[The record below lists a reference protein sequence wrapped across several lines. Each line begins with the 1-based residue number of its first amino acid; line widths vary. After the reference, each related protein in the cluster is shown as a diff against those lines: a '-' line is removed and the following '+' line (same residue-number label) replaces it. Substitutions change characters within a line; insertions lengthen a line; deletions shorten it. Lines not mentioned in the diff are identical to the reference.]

1 LPNLPAELTTLDMT
15 AVLDRLDTYVF
26 AKDVHGRYV
35 YINRAAAQLFDLL
48 PREVLG
54 RTSADFFDTTKAA
67 DIRLHEDEALQ
78 GSEPIRR
85 EERVVLVHTGEVR
98 TIWTTRQPVFDAAGQ
113 LVGLTGFST
122 DITED
127 KRRQHQVEALEKRL
141 QATLDALPDLLFE
154 IDGDGRF
161 MDYRSPR
168 RELLVVPPEAFL
180 GRAVEEV
187 LPPDV
192 AKASRAALEEAR
204 STGFSVGTQYNLLLP
219 NGNRRFELS
228 VARKAQVEGE
238 SLRFMVLARD
248 ITDRHLAESALR
260 ESRALLRTVLD
271 EIPDPIVLKDHK
283 GDFLLGN
290 LAVAKLYGTTPDEL
304 VGKHDGD
311 FGVPAELADAFRRN
325 VLEIMAKGQ
334 TEVVAEPS
342 RDAMT
347 GETRHYRSIKK
358 PLKDSDGYN
367 RILVVAHDVTDLVH
381 AQEQVADRER
391 QLQDVLNATRE
402 GIWDWHIP
410 SGRVQHNDQWY
421 RIAGITEDERDDS
434 LESFDNLLHPEDRS
448 RVGERIAACLHN
460 RAETYYSEH
469 RLRRSDGTTV
479 WVQDRGRIVERDAE
493 GAPLRMVGSCADI
506 SERKRAE
513 VELDAY
519 RRGLEQLVEERT
531 AELAAAKQSAEAAS
545 LAKSAFLA
553 NLSHEIRAPLNSIG
567 GLVSMIR
574 RLGLT
579 PLQMDR
585 LGKLDVEAQRL
596 VELVN
601 SMLDLSKIEAGRF
614 ELERAEVQ
622 IDAVIAHVV
631 ATVEARL
638 RSPKVQVVTD
648 VQRLPKPLLG
658 DATRIMQVLMHLGLN
673 AAKATDTG
681 TITLRVR
688 ADQMLAD
695 GVLVRFEVI
704 DTGKG
709 VPPEVM
715 PQLFSAFERQ
725 QADDPAGAGGAGLGL
740 AIAKKV
746 AVLMGGDAGA
756 ESELGRGSTFWFTA
770 MLAQARVMTREVSRA
785 YLGLEP
791 EPPETSSPFSRFRQ
805 RT

>member
-1 LPNLPAELTTLDMT
+1 MDYHSPRT
-15 AVLDRLDTYVF
+15 
-26 AKDVHGRYV
+26 
-35 YINRAAAQLFDLL
+35 DLL
-48 PREVLG
+48 AASPEV
-54 RTSADFFDTTKAA
+54 
-67 DIRLHEDEALQ
+67 
-78 GSEPIRR
+78 
-85 EERVVLVHTGEVR
+85 
-98 TIWTTRQPVFDAAGQ
+98 
-113 LVGLTGFST
+113 
-122 DITED
+122 
-127 KRRQHQVEALEKRL
+127 
-141 QATLDALPDLLFE
+141 
-154 IDGDGRF
+154 
-161 MDYRSPR
+161 
-168 RELLVVPPEAFL
+168 FL
-180 GRAVEEV
+180 GRVVEDV

-192 AKASRAALEEAR
+192 AVVCRAAMAEANR
-204 STGFSVGTQYNLLLP
+204 TGFSVGSQYDLQLP
-219 NGNRRFELS
+219 SGNRRFELS
-228 VARKAQVEGE
+228 VARKAPVDGE

-248 ITDRHLAESALR
+248 VTDRHQAESALR
-260 ESRALLRTVLD
+260 ESQTLLRTVLD
-271 EIPDPIVLKDHK
+271 ELPDPVVLKDHK

-290 LAVAKLYGTTPDEL
+290 LAVARLYGTTPDKL

-311 FGVPAELADAFRRN
+311 FGVPTEIADAFRRN
-325 VLEIMAKGQ
+325 VLDIMAKGQ

-342 RDAMT
+342 RDAVT
-347 GETRHYRSIKK
+347 GEIRHYRSTKK
-358 PLKDSDGYN
+358 PFKDSGGFN
-367 RILVVAHDVTDLVH
+367 RIVVVAHDVTDLVH

-391 QLQDVLNATRE
+391 QLQDVLDATRE

-410 SGRVQHNDQWY
+410 TGHVSHNDQWY
-421 RIAGITEDERDDS
+421 RIAGITDDSRDDS
-434 LESFDNLLHPEDRS
+434 LESFDTLLHPEDRS
-448 RVGERIAACLHN
+448 RVGERIAACLN
-460 RAETYYSEH
+460 GTAETYYSEH
-469 RLRRSDGTTV
+469 RMRRSDGTIV

-506 SERKRAE
+506 SERKRTE

-519 RRGLEQLVEERT
+519 RQGLEQLVEERT

-553 NLSHEIRAPLNSIG
+553 NLSHEIRGPLNSIG
-567 GLVSMIR
+567 GLVGMIR

-579 PLQMDR
+579 SLQLDR

-622 IDAVIAHVV
+622 VDAVVAHVV
-631 ATVEARL
+631 ATVESRL

-673 AAKATDTG
+673 AAKATDAG

-688 ADQMLAD
+688 ADEMLAD

-709 VPPEVM
+709 VPPEIM

-725 QADDPAGAGGAGLGL
+725 ESDGAAGASGAGLGL

-756 ESELGRGSTFWFTA
+756 ASEPGRGSTFWFTA
-770 MLAQARVMTREVSRA
+770 MLAQGRVTSRGASRA
-785 YLGLEP
+785 FLGMEP
-791 EPPETSSPFSRFRQ
+791 ETVETPSPFSRFRV
-805 RT
+805 RS